1 MYLSRG
7 EGDGER
13 IRIMSDRTL
22 ILNGDGSVWDVAR
35 WEDVY
40 SNILLP
46 ITNFDIKNNL
56 QVVKN
61 FIWAEYDDP
70 VRLKDG
76 ATLPRP
82 AVVMMPRFH
91 SVQRRQVRFSRWNVF
106 LRDRYQCQ
114 YCGVQCGFGENMSPP
129 ELEHVNPR
137 KNGGYSTFE
146 NTVTSCQ
153 SCNARKGHLSLDEF
167 SKRYGLRLLRKPFRP
182 DYMHPARFMKYLTIR
197 NVKHWIVDDDHYI
210 PDAKFFASVMRVG
223 QNVRQAINEIVG
235 D

>member
-1 MYLSRG
+1 MG
-7 EGDGER
+7 
-13 IRIMSDRTL
+13 DRTL
-22 ILNGDGSVWDVAR
+22 ILNGDGTVWDVAR

-46 ITNFDIKNNL
+46 MTNFDIKKNL
-56 QVVKN
+56 QVAKN
-61 FIWAEYDDP
+61 FIWAEYDEP
-70 VRLKDG
+70 VRIKDG

-82 AVVMMPRFH
+82 AVVMMPMY
-91 SVQRRQVRFSRWNVF
+91 QTNNRRGVRFSRWNVF

-114 YCGVQCGFGENMSPP
+114 YCGTQCGFADGLSTP

-153 SCNARKGHLSLDEF
+153 TCNARKGHLSVSEF
-167 SKRYGLRLLRKPFRP
+167 SKRYGLSLLRKPFKP
-182 DYMHPARFMKYLTIR
+182 DYMHPARFLKYLTVR
-197 NVKHWIVDDDHYI
+197 NAHHWIVDEDHYI
-210 PDAKFFASVMRVG
+210 PDAKFFVSVMRVP
-223 QNVRQAINEIVG
+223 QSVRNVVNEILG